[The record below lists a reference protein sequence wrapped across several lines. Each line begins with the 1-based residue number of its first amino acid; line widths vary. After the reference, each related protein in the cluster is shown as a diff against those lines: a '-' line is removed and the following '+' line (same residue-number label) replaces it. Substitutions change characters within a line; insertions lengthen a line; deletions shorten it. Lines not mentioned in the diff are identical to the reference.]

1 MAAIDASE
9 SDKDTVSAAA
19 LVGAM
24 KSCEGVRL
32 TRKPSLRVTLWRKMR
47 GVRLTREPSI
57 WLL

>member
-24 KSCEGVRL
+24 KSCEGGETDEEAKSEGDAVEKDEGGE
-32 TRKPSLRVTLWRKMR
+32 TDA
-47 GVRLTREPSI
+47 
-57 WLL
+57 